1 VNDDTADLDRLFAR
15 LSGEGHAPDPDD
27 HPAPEKL
34 SAYLANELS
43 PEEDGVI
50 QEHLAHCT
58 LCTELVLDLQRFLD
72 PPAEDLP
79 RDGVV
84 DFETEA
90 AWRELRG
97 RGDRR
102 AMGVSDSQR
111 SRGTGSLRNAYSL
124 AAVLAL
130 TVVGLGVYVIKLH
143 SDLKAPRAGYHIA
156 LTSTLRTRGSLE
168 SVEKELRLHEAPED
182 FSLTLDKD
190 PDLDFPSYLVEI
202 LREKGPR
209 VQSAKGLRYQK
220 GEGITLLLSKDD
232 FEPGIY
238 EIVLRGL
245 RDGRSE
251 VAGKYWLSVLP

>member
-1 VNDDTADLDRLFAR
+1 VNDESADLDRLFAR
-15 LSGEGHAPDPDD
+15 LSGEGGAPDPDD
-27 HPAPEKL
+27 HPAPENL

-50 QEHLAHCT
+50 QLHLAHCT
-58 LCTELVLDLQRFLD
+58 LCTELLLDLKRFLD
-72 PPAEDLP
+72 APPEDLP
-79 RDGVV
+79 RESVV
-84 DFETEA
+84 DFETAA

-97 RGDRR
+97 RG
-102 AMGVSDSQR
+102 GVSDSQR

-143 SDLKAPRAGYHIA
+143 SELKAPRAGYHIA

-190 PDLDFPSYLVEI
+190 PDLDFPSYVVEI

-220 GEGITLLLSKDD
+220 GEGITLLLSKDG
-232 FEPGIY
+232 FEPGTY

-251 VAGKYWLSVLP
+251 VAGKYWLAVLP